1 MESLLRH
8 KNLLRIAIFDETTQR
23 TCFRGLD
30 QRYLKFI
37 GLSDDAIDFFWTDPM
52 SHMIEKC

>member
-1 MESLLRH
+1 MRQRNALALL
-8 KNLLRIAIFDETTQR
+8 
-23 TCFRGLD
+23 RGLD